1 MVDSFAIQHSAV
13 LASEE
18 DEARLSTAVR
28 IFKELVTARDPPIFI
43 TTYLNNHS
51 SFIAAQQKS
60 NAAWNWLIF
69 SINIHIYLQVD
80 ISYLVWKRAYIK
92 KIIEGEK
99 KTLKFIFYHAA
110 ENVSGTAHTSG
121 LVASSACTTWG
132 FGYRFSHLVNFL
144 LWLGWVFLHTLV
156 VFAQFHSLWPP
167 VIAIIQIW
175 GYFLLFCLFMTIDLF

>member
-69 SINIHIYLQVD
+69 SINIHIYLQID
-80 ISYLVWKRAYIK
+80 ISYLVWKRDYIF
-92 KIIEGEK
+92 KIKEGEK
-99 KTLKFIFYHAA
+99 KTLKFIFIMQ
-110 ENVSGTAHTSG
+110 
-121 LVASSACTTWG
+121 LK
-132 FGYRFSHLVNFL
+132 
-144 LWLGWVFLHTLV
+144 
-156 VFAQFHSLWPP
+156 
-167 VIAIIQIW
+167 
-175 GYFLLFCLFMTIDLF
+175 M